1 MAALAHRNLT
11 LDCFGTARN
20 LVRVVAR
27 DARHL
32 AALEAC
38 RLAQAVGSAGDLEFV
53 IAARCPGRVIEMNE
67 VVAQRLT
74 RRVREQGLLVPFN
87 PKRQR
92 TARRLEVAL
101 HARLELLVTIE
112 LRRIHDCQNARFH
125 VASLFRRDMRLP
137 WTMATLA
144 VDALGKCVAEPRAA
158 AVIFD
163 ERTSSQR
170 APKSAWVA
178 VVTRHA
184 PRIDDPPEVHMVGA
198 VVPRAHRPIAAA
210 FGVPADR

>member
-1 MAALAHRNLT
+1 MSLRWKHADLRRRYAPPAISNLSS
-11 LDCFGTARN
+11 AR
-20 LVRVVAR
+20 
-27 DARHL
+27 
-32 AALEAC
+32 
-38 RLAQAVGSAGDLEFV
+38 
-53 IAARCPGRVIEMNE
+53 AARCPGRVIEMNE

-74 RRVREQGLLVPFN
+74 RRVPEQGLLVPFN

-101 HARLELLVTIE
+101 HARFELLVTIE
-112 LRRIHDCQNARFH
+112 LRRIHDCQNARFL

-137 WTMATLA
+137 RTMATLA

-163 ERTSSQR
+163 RTLR
-170 APKSAWVA
+170 WVA